1 MEEPGSS
8 SGPSKKSV
16 EKRQKFMLHVL
27 SPSADV
33 PNKITFPDVPVSA
46 TVGELKTK
54 ICNAV
59 DSRPPPER
67 QRLIYRGRPLLRDT
81 ATLKDIF
88 TEETVRFKLFHWHP
102 ILLTILN
109 RSSGQNIFLY
119 IWSFPRPSLR
129 SHQHFLRHQAL
140 VSQG

>member
-8 SGPSKKSV
+8 SGSSSTHPIT
-16 EKRQKFMLHVL
+16 KRQKFILHVL

-59 DSRPPPER
+59 DSRPSPER
-67 QRLIYRGRPLLRDT
+67 QRLIYQGKPLMRDT
-81 ATLKDIF
+81 NTLKEIF
-88 TEETVRFKLFHWHP
+88 TEETVCIRISYRLYEL
-102 ILLTILN
+102 IL
-109 RSSGQNIFLY
+109 
-119 IWSFPRPSLR
+119 
-129 SHQHFLRHQAL
+129 
-140 VSQG
+140 VE